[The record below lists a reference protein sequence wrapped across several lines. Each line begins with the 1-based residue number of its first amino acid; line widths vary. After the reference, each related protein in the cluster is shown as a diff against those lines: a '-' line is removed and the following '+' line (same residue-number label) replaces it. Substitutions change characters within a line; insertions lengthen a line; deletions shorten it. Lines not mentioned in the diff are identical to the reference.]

1 MVYKNAVNRGISNFQ
16 DVFKVTVQKVK
27 TCFWSKSVNVVEVG
41 VCSWVWKA
49 NLQPQVKRV
58 PRRG

>member
-49 NLQPQVKRV
+49 NLQPQV
-58 PRRG
+58 